1 MYAVI
6 AKVKA
11 WDDLETTRVEKALE
25 RARYVRH
32 DVSWDSFD
40 EWSRYRDK
48 IGLIIV
54 NPPFAK
60 VHLYYIFVSAKQL
73 NSPYFSGTDNNFV
86 QPSGVGPLAGLDHR
100 CSHSTRDCPGAR
112 EQRGN

>member
-1 MYAVI
+1 MYCGLIYSMYAVI

-11 WDDLETTRVEKALE
+11 WDDLETTRVEKALA

-40 EWSRYRDK
+40 GWTNYRDK

-54 NPPFAK
+54 NPPFVK
-60 VHLYYIFVSAKQL
+60 VHLYYIFV
-73 NSPYFSGTDNNFV
+73 FG
-86 QPSGVGPLAGLDHR
+86 QPI
-100 CSHSTRDCPGAR
+100 
-112 EQRGN
+112 